1 MPSAD
6 LLNFMATATPA
17 GLVMLW
23 LVMREM
29 NKTTPKSDPVKE
41 LTEAMSELRNRVAD
55 QATEIAVI
63 RAILDRMEKKD
74 KE

>member
-63 RAILDRMEKKD
+63 RAILDRMEKRD